1 MAAKVL
7 VQVQRQDLLRFK
19 ILAQMILLCRVD
31 Y

>member
-7 VQVQRQDLLRFK
+7 VQVQRQLLLRFK